1 MVDSPDN
8 PPLDFRSR
16 RSPTICTHGVAA
28 ASQPLAAEI
37 GLRVLRSG
45 GNAADACVAMAAA
58 LNCVEPCMTG
68 IGGDA
73 FCLYFDAASGEVHGL
88 NGSGRSPA
96 ALDLAT
102 AQASLDTPGR
112 IALDPSSPHCVT
124 VPGAAAAWCDA
135 IERFGSMPLA
145 TVLQPAIDLA
155 EEGFPVNVVAATQW
169 AAQEA
174 QLTRWGASNPGASAL
189 LRDGKAPK
197 AGELMR
203 MPELASTFRAL
214 AERGKAGFYSGRV
227 ASAVCEV
234 LQAHGGLMTEADL
247 AAHRSTFDSPVCVD
261 FRGVKVW
268 EMPPSGQGLVAL
280 LALRT
285 LSRLPQLDSL
295 PHNSAEYLHLV
306 AEALRLAFADG
317 AACIGDGGGEAGA
330 AEEIARLLSDDYSAA
345 RASLVDSERAAEHL
359 PAAAAALASTG
370 TDTVYM
376 TAVDGQGNACSFI
389 NSNFMGF
396 GSGLVP
402 RGCGFSLQNRGA
414 NFLLTEGHPNSVE
427 PGKRP
432 YHTIIPGMA
441 TVGRELFASFGVMG
455 GFMQP
460 QGHVQ
465 ARRAALDAPRL
476 CVEATGGA
484 VGLQEPASRHS
495 SGVVLLLEDGIPDEV
510 AEELRRKGHAVRG
523 PVCGE
528 GRLVFGK
535 GQVIQRRAVP
545 SPPGAEGPRAVL
557 WAGSDGRADGAAL
570 GW

>member
-8 PPLDFRSR
+8 PPLNFRSR

-102 AQASLDTPGR
+102 AQASLDPAAPGR

-261 FRGVKVW
+261 FRANN
-268 EMPPSGQGLVAL
+268 AL
-280 LALRT
+280 ATAT
-285 LSRLPQLDSL
+285 L
-295 PHNSAEYLHLV
+295 
-306 AEALRLAFADG
+306 G
-317 AACIGDGGGEAGA
+317 AA
-330 AEEIARLLSDDYSAA
+330 
-345 RASLVDSERAAEHL
+345 
-359 PAAAAALASTG
+359 P
-370 TDTVYM
+370 
-376 TAVDGQGNACSFI
+376 
-389 NSNFMGF
+389 
-396 GSGLVP
+396 
-402 RGCGFSLQNRGA
+402 
-414 NFLLTEGHPNSVE
+414 
-427 PGKRP
+427 
-432 YHTIIPGMA
+432 
-441 TVGRELFASFGVMG
+441 
-455 GFMQP
+455 
-460 QGHVQ
+460 
-465 ARRAALDAPRL
+465 
-476 CVEATGGA
+476 
-484 VGLQEPASRHS
+484 
-495 SGVVLLLEDGIPDEV
+495 
-510 AEELRRKGHAVRG
+510 
-523 PVCGE
+523 
-528 GRLVFGK
+528 
-535 GQVIQRRAVP
+535 
-545 SPPGAEGPRAVL
+545 
-557 WAGSDGRADGAAL
+557 
-570 GW
+570 